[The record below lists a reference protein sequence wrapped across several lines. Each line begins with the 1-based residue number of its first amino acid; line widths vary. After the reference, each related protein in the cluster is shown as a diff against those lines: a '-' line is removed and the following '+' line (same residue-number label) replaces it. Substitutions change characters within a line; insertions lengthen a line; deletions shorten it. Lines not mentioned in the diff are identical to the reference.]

1 MDGAMTS
8 DAVRWVRAL
17 TLASVLFT
25 GGLAGHAAADGFTP
39 AISVLIP
46 LFMLTVVAVGPFV
59 GAPMSPAQ
67 IVASLLGGQVL
78 LHAALQLLGRNA
90 IAGMTTPTLSTD
102 AFSTS
107 SFHHMS
113 CHMMA
118 YPAAPAAH
126 DTARALLA
134 GSHAVMLFAHLAA
147 AMAVGVW
154 LVAGERVVWT
164 LLSLTAQPVVSAWRL
179 IRNVGRDRGGAVVKC
194 SSRLQAGWRLEC
206 AVRGSLWT
214 AGVAPRRGPPHAAS
228 PETRGFAALVAI

>member
-46 LFMLTVVAVGPFV
+46 LFILTVVAVGPFV

-90 IAGMTTPTLSTD
+90 IAGMTTPTLATD

-126 DTARALLA
+126 DTALLA
-134 GSHAVMLFAHLAA
+134 DSHAVMLFAHLAA

-154 LVAGERVVWT
+154 LAAGERVVWT
-164 LLSLTAQPVVSAWRL
+164 LLSLTARPVVSAWQL
-179 IRNVGRDRGGAVVKC
+179 IRNVDRDRGGAVVKC
-194 SSRLQAGWRLEC
+194 YSRLQAGWRL
-206 AVRGSLWT
+206 AWVVRGSLWT
-214 AGVAPRRGPPHAAS
+214 TGVAPRRGPPHAAS
-228 PETRGFAALVAI
+228 PETRGFPALVAI